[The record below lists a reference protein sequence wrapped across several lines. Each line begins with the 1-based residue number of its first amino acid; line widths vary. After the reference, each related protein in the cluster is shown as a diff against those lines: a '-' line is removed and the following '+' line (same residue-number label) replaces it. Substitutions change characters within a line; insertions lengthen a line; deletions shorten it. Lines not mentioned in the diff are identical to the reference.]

1 MTPSMTPHST
11 TPDST
16 ASRRP
21 AIDGA
26 RVLDPVEFHHT
37 GMTSFFA
44 SQTDQRFS
52 YCLYVP
58 TAHHDETRR
67 LPLVVVMH
75 GTQRSAER
83 YRTMFAEFAE
93 EHECVVVAPLFPAGI
108 AEEGDL
114 HGFKRILRHG
124 IRYDTVL
131 LDIVDQVQAR
141 WRVDGSRFLLHGFSG
156 GGQFAHR
163 FAYLH
168 PDRLSA
174 LSIGAPGRIT
184 RIDPATPWWLGTA
197 DVPELFGVEL
207 DLPALRQVPVQ
218 MIVGAEDTATW
229 EIAEPGIDA
238 GGDTRVERLTTLRDN
253 WTGHGIGVRFDLI
266 AGMAH
271 SGSTAIPH
279 AQRFFADVLAG

>member
-1 MTPSMTPHST
+1 MSSQ
-11 TPDST
+11 
-16 ASRRP
+16 RP
-21 AIDGA
+21 ATEGA
-26 RVLDPVEFHHT
+26 RVLDPIEFHHT
-37 GMTSFFA
+37 GVTSFFA

-58 TAHHDETRR
+58 TAHQDETRR
-67 LPLVVVMH
+67 LPLVVIMH
-75 GTQRSAER
+75 GTQRTAER
-83 YRTMFAEFAE
+83 YRTMFREFCE

-108 AEEGDL
+108 VEEGDL
-114 HGFKRILRHG
+114 HGFKRILQHG
-124 IRYDTVL
+124 IRYDNAL

-141 WRVDGSRFLLHGFSG
+141 WRVDGSRFMLHGFSG

-174 LSIGAPGRIT
+174 VSIGAPGRVT
-184 RIDPATPWWLGTA
+184 RIDAANSWWLGTG
-197 DVPELFGVEL
+197 DVKERFGIEL
-207 DLPALRQVPVQ
+207 DLEALRQVPVQ

-253 WTGHGIGVRFDLI
+253 WEKHGIKVRFDLVE
-266 AGMAH
+266 GMAH

-279 AQRFFADVLAG
+279 AQNFFADVFAG